1 MKKLLSYG
9 GAALLT
15 ASMLDPVV
23 QSGLDKPV
31 PWPRDLLMAAAGIFC
46 LYVMVRYRKQL

>member
-15 ASMLDPVV
+15 SAFLDPLVS
-23 QSGLDKPV
+23 SGLGKPT
-31 PWPRDLLMAAAGIFC
+31 PWLRD
-46 LYVMVRYRKQL
+46 